1 MLREVPFFDRPRE
14 KALKYG
20 IKTLSTVELIAIML
34 RTGSKDE
41 GVIELSKKLLYGL
54 DSLSRLRE
62 MTIEELVNLKGI
74 GKTKAITLLASI
86 ELGLRILED
95 KNRVKAYS
103 NPKQIFDYY
112 SPLLKNINKECLYAI
127 YLNTKGLVISEQLI
141 TQGTVSSSLIDGR
154 DIIKWALKLSASAI
168 ILVHNHPSGDSTP
181 SIQDMKV
188 TNEIVK
194 QAKLMDLVILDHII
208 IGDSYFS
215 MKENSLVFKS

>member
-41 GVIELSKKLLYGL
+41 GVIDLSKRLLYGL

-127 YLNTKGLVISEQLI
+127 YLNTKGYVISEQLI
-141 TQGTVSSSLIDGR
+141 TQGTITLEHKFKDDIKGANTFIRCTRLPELSEALSL
-154 DIIKWALKLSASAI
+154 
-168 ILVHNHPSGDSTP
+168 
-181 SIQDMKV
+181 
-188 TNEIVK
+188 
-194 QAKLMDLVILDHII
+194 
-208 IGDSYFS
+208 YFS
-215 MKENSLVFKS
+215 YSNFYPLVEEINLIKKDIKK